1 MSQKTEQSAYNQ
13 LSPKRQRFV
22 DEYVVDFNGTQAAI
36 RAGYAPKAANE
47 QAARL
52 LANASIKAAVEEKLA
67 EIRRKNEIT
76 ADWVVDK
83 AKKIIERCMQ
93 AEPVYDN
100 EGNPTGEYKFDSSG
114 ANGSLKILAK
124 YLGMEKTTVSVE
136 SSGLGIV
143 LHLNGKKQPEG
154 SNGSD

>member
-1 MSQKTEQSAYNQ
+1 MEAQNKEQSAYSK

-22 DEYVVDFNGTQAAI
+22 DEYAIDCNGAQAAI
-36 RAGYAPKAANE
+36 RAGYSAKTANE
-47 QAARL
+47 QATRL
-52 LANASIKAAVEEKLA
+52 LANVSIKAAVDDKLA
-67 EIRRKNEIT
+67 AIARNNEID
-76 ADWVVDK
+76 ANWVVDK

-124 YLGMEKTTVSVE
+124 YLGMEKKDINISGKVE
-136 SSGLGIV
+136 GFQV
-143 LHLNGKKQPEG
+143 MFYRPEDKK
-154 SNGSD
+154 